1 MADYGLRANPPYGY
15 GGYGGGMPAKPTIA
29 MVLSAGLGT
38 RMAPLNGGVL
48 PKPLVQLGGR
58 ALIDRVLDRHVE
70 AGIAR
75 AVVNVHHKADLIE
88 AHLKGRRAP
97 RIEISDERD
106 RLLDTGGGV
115 KRALPRLGAGP
126 FLIHNSDSVWI
137 EGVGSNL
144 ARLFEAWDG
153 ERMDCL
159 MLLACTSQSL
169 GYSGRGDF
177 AFEADG
183 RIRRRVEQEIVPFA
197 FAGVSLAHP
206 RLLRR
211 QPGRRLLAQ
220 PGLGSG
226 HRAGARLRPAHGG
239 HLDACRHPRRP
250 GPGRAASG
258 ADGGALAVSVGG
270 R

>member
-1 MADYGLRANPPYGY
+1 
-15 GGYGGGMPAKPTIA
+15 MPGCKPTVA
-29 MVLSAGLGT
+29 MVLSAGRGA
-38 RMAPLNGGVL
+38 RMAPLNGGTL
-48 PKPLVQLGGR
+48 PKPLVRLAGK
-58 ALIDRVLDRHVE
+58 ALIDHVLDRHKE

-88 AHLKGRRAP
+88 AHLRGRRAP

-115 KRALPRLGAGP
+115 KHALPRLGVGP

-137 EGVGSNL
+137 EGIGSNL

-159 MLLACTSQSL
+159 MLVALTSQSL

-177 AFEADG
+177 AFKADG
-183 RIRRRVEQEIVPFA
+183 RIRRRVEQEVVPFA

-206 RLLRR
+206 RLLDSSPDGAFSLNVVWDKAIAKERAF
-211 QPGRRLLAQ
+211 GLRLEGTWMHVGTPEALAQ
-220 PGLGSG
+220 
-226 HRAGARLRPAHGG
+226 AEQRLAQG
-239 HLDACRHPRRP
+239 
-250 GPGRAASG
+250 
-258 ADGGALAVSVGG
+258 
-270 R
+270 